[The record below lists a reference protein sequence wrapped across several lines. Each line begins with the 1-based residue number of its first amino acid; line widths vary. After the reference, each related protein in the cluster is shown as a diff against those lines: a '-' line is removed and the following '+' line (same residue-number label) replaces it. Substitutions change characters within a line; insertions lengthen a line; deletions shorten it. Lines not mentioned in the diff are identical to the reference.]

1 MISSVILMR
10 GYQMK
15 QRYNT
20 PHYTIQSIFTNKAVG
35 CETRGETGYSKLSYD
50 RRLGI
55 IVRRQIHILSVGC
68 KNRFHFFQSNYRTD
82 KKKEAYLDSSVK
94 TNFLNLRS
102 LRTIPLVWASC
113 TAQTI
118 CLNRCLALGSR
129 SLRLVRT

>member
-10 GYQMK
+10 GYQIK

-20 PHYTIQSIFTNKAVG
+20 PQSIFTNKAVG

-102 LRTIPLVWASC
+102 LRTIPLVWASW

-129 SLRLVRT
+129 SLRLVLT